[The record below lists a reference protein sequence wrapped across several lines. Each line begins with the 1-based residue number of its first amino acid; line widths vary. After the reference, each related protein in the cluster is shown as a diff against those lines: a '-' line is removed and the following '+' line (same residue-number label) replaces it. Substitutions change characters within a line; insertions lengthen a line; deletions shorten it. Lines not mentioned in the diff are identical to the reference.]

1 VYTAEKTGGVQD
13 TPIQRNMMEQMFL
26 VESEQ
31 QTHNTEV
38 AVKRVVFVDDEQ
50 SVLDGLK
57 RTLQSMP
64 AEWHLTFC
72 TSGQDALRL
81 LASSEVDVIV
91 TDMRMPGMSGSELL
105 AEVLERYP
113 SIVRIVL
120 SGNLEHD
127 LALRSAT
134 TAHQYLVKPC
144 DAATLRATL
153 DAALRIRSLLVS
165 PKLRRLVS
173 RMTSLPSLPSV
184 YAKLVESLENAE
196 TSSRELGEIIAQDVG
211 MTAKILQLANSAFF
225 GLYRYIANPC
235 EAAVYLGV
243 DTIRSLALS
252 TSVFSAFQG
261 KGVPESFIAQLQR
274 HSMTTG
280 VVAHAIARAQSLPKK
295 ACDSSLVGGFLHD
308 VGKLVLVA
316 NYADEYYGVLAT
328 ARREKVP
335 CHEVESRVFA
345 ANHAEIGAYL
355 LWLWGLPDS
364 VCNAVAFHHKPAD
377 CSSTVF
383 TAAGT
388 VHVADALQHEMDG
401 GLDSVFRADIDMNYL
416 AALRLTERLPEWRNL
431 CSKHSETE

>member
-1 VYTAEKTGGVQD
+1 
-13 TPIQRNMMEQMFL
+13 MFL
-26 VESEQ
+26 VEDEQ
-31 QTHNTEV
+31 QTHSADV
-38 AVKRVVFVDDEQ
+38 AEKRVVFVDDDQ
-50 SVLDGLK
+50 SVLDNLK
-57 RTLQSMP
+57 HTLESMP
-64 AEWHLTFC
+64 PEWNMTFC
-72 TSGQDALRL
+72 TSGPEALRT
-81 LASSEVDVIV
+81 LASGEYDVIV

-134 TAHQYLVKPC
+134 AAHQYLVKPC

-184 YAKLVESLENAE
+184 YAKLVDSLEKGD

-274 HSMTTG
+274 HSMITG
-280 VVAHAIARAQSLPKK
+280 MLAHAIAKAQSLPKK

-316 NYADEYYGVLAT
+316 NYADEYYSVLAT

-355 LWLWGLPDS
+355 LWLWGLPDA
-364 VCNAVAFHHKPAD
+364 VCNTVAFHHKPGD
-377 CSSTVF
+377 CSMTVF
-383 TAAGT
+383 TAAGA
-388 VHVADALQHEMDG
+388 VHVADALQHETDG
-401 GLDSVFRADIDMNYL
+401 GPDSVFRADIDMNYL
-416 AALRLTERLPEWRNL
+416 AALRLSGRLPDWRNL
-431 CSKHSETE
+431 CSKQSEGE

>member
-1 VYTAEKTGGVQD
+1 
-13 TPIQRNMMEQMFL
+13 MEQVFL
-26 VESEQ
+26 VEDEQ
-31 QTHNTEV
+31 QARSAEV
-38 AVKRVVFVDDEQ
+38 PLKRVLFVDDDQ

-57 RTLQSMP
+57 RTLDGMP
-64 AEWHLTFC
+64 PEWQITFC
-72 TSGQDALRL
+72 GSGQEALRK
-81 LASSEVDVIV
+81 LAATEFDVVV

-113 SIVRIVL
+113 SVVRIVL

-144 DAATLRATL
+144 DAATMRATL
-153 DAALRIRSLLVS
+153 EAALRIRTLLVS

-184 YAKLVESLENAE
+184 YAKLVQSLENAE
-196 TSSRELGEIIAQDVG
+196 TSSRELGEIIAQDVA

-252 TSVFSAFQG
+252 TSVFSAFEG
-261 KGVPESFIAQLQR
+261 KGVPESFISQLQR

-280 VVAHAIARAQSLPKK
+280 VLAHSIARMQSLPKK
-295 ACDSSLVGGFLHD
+295 ACDSSLIGGFLHD

-316 NYADEYYGVLAT
+316 NYADEYYSVLAT

-355 LWLWGLPDS
+355 LWLWGLPDA
-364 VCNAVAFHHKPAD
+364 VCNAVAFHHKPGD
-377 CSSTVF
+377 CSSNVLS
-383 TAAGT
+383 AAGV

-401 GLDSVFRADIDMNYL
+401 HLESVFRADIDMDYL
-416 AALRLTERLPEWRNL
+416 AALRLTERLAEWRKL
-431 CSKHSETE
+431 CSKHADGE

>member
-1 VYTAEKTGGVQD
+1 VQLTEETGGIQNTVVQQN
-13 TPIQRNMMEQMFL
+13 IMEQVFL
-26 VESEQ
+26 AEDEQ
-31 QTHNTEV
+31 QAQSVDV
-38 AVKRVVFVDDEQ
+38 AVKRVLFVDDDQ

-57 RTLQSMP
+57 RTLDGMP
-64 AEWHLTFC
+64 AEWRMTFC
-72 TSGQDALRL
+72 GSGQEALTK
-81 LASSEVDVIV
+81 LAASEYDVVV

-153 DAALRIRSLLVS
+153 DAALRIRTLLVS

-252 TSVFSAFQG
+252 TSVFSAFQN
-261 KGVPESFIAQLQR
+261 KGVPESFISQLQR

-280 VVAHAIARAQSLPKK
+280 VVAHGIARMQNLPKK

-316 NYADEYYGVLAT
+316 NYADEYYSVLAT

-355 LWLWGLPDS
+355 LWLWGLPDA
-364 VCNAVAFHHKPAD
+364 VCNAVAYHHKPAD
-377 CSSTVF
+377 CSSTVL
-383 TAAGT
+383 TAAGV

-401 GLDSVFRADIDMNYL
+401 HLESVFRADIDMNYL
-416 AALRLTERLPEWRNL
+416 AALRLTERLPEWRKL
-431 CSKHSETE
+431 CSKHADPE